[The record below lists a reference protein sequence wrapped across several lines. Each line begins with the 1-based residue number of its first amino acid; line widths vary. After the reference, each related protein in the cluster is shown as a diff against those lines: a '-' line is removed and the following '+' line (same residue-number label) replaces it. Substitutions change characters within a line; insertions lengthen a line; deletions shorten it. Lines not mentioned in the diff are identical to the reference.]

1 MDERQ
6 IIEKALS
13 EHGCSDAE
21 LFVAKL
27 EKYPVSF
34 EANKL
39 KSVKSRLIKGYSLRV
54 IKDGR
59 IGFSSCTSLKGNEE
73 SLIASASS
81 AAKFGP
87 EATFSFWKGRRC
99 PQPEVFYPATVSF
112 EVEEAEQMGRR
123 LVGRIREM
131 IPEAYAD
138 VTVSKSFAEV
148 SHYAPDAEKTY
159 YKSFFSLSATA
170 LVVRSGELLYINEG
184 RDACNIPEDP
194 LALAGEIAWKEK
206 MAEKS
211 VECPSKK
218 MQVIFTPKVMPYLMQ
233 GFTTGLAGRN
243 AAAKSSPLS
252 DRIGEK
258 ILDERITIADDG
270 IMANGPSSAPFDD
283 EGVPRKRLM
292 LFSKG
297 VLRNYLLD
305 LSSAAA
311 LGMEPTGSADRKFL
325 MPPAAA
331 PSNIYME
338 PGDAEYS
345 DMVEGMEDGLIID
358 QVIGG
363 GQSNLLNGEFSM
375 NVELGFRVKNG
386 RIVGRVRNTMVA
398 GNVYELFRD
407 CVEAVGNKVSSDGS
421 IFTPHVMFK
430 NVSISGRE

>member
-1 MDERQ
+1 MERK
-6 IIEKALS
+6 IIEKALK
-13 EHGCSDAE
+13 EYGCSDAE

-39 KSVKSRLIKGYSLRV
+39 KSVKSRLIKGYSLRT
-54 IKDGR
+54 IKDGK
-59 IGFSSCTSLKGNEE
+59 IGFSSCTSLSGNEDGI
-73 SLIASASS
+73 IASAVASG
-81 AAKFGP
+81 AFGP
-87 EATFSFWKGRRC
+87 DATYSFWNGRRY

-123 LVGRIREM
+123 IVGRIREM

-138 VTVSKSFAEV
+138 VTVSKSFAEI
-148 SHYAPDAEKTY
+148 SHYTPGTEKTY

-170 LVVRSGELLYINEG
+170 LLVRSGELLYINEG
-184 RDACNIPEDP
+184 KDCCNIIENP
-194 LALAGEIAWKEK
+194 LAIAGEIAWKEK
-206 MAEKS
+206 MASKS

-243 AAAKSSPLS
+243 VASKASPLS
-252 DRIGEK
+252 DRIGDK
-258 ILDERITIADDG
+258 ILDERITIYDDG
-270 IMANGPSSAPFDD
+270 IMANGPASSPFDD
-283 EGVPRKRLM
+283 EGVPRQRLP

-297 VLRNYLLD
+297 VLKNYFLD
-305 LSSAAA
+305 LASAAA
-311 LGMEPTGSADRKFL
+311 LGKEPTGSADRKFL
-325 MPPAAA
+325 MPPVAG

-338 PGDAEYS
+338 PGDAEYE
-345 DMVEGMEDGLIID
+345 DMVEGLEDGLIID

-375 NVELGFRVKNG
+375 NVELGFRVKKG
-386 RIVGRVRNTMVA
+386 KIIGRVRNTMVA

-407 CVEAVGNKVSSDGS
+407 CVEAVGNKVDSDGS
-421 IFTPHVMFK
+421 VFTPHVLFK
-430 NVSISGRE
+430 DVSISGRE